1 MQKKRSYAVFG
12 LGRYGKA
19 VATELSENGMDVI
32 AVDSD
37 EHTVEDLTEVLPIC
51 KCADVTDPETIEQLG
66 ISNVDVVIIAMAS
79 HLEASVLSITLC
91 KEKGVK
97 TVIAKCS
104 SEIHKKILKQVG
116 ADIVVF
122 PEKESGINL
131 AKNLLS
137 SGFVDMISL
146 SKDVSVIELDVKENW
161 VGKSLKELNLRT
173 KYSLNVVAI
182 KVNDDVIVSINPD
195 MPLNSDMLLIAIV
208 DKAKFS
214 KLKQN

>member
-1 MQKKRSYAVFG
+1 M
-12 LGRYGKA
+12 
-19 VATELSENGMDVI
+19 
-32 AVDSD
+32 
-37 EHTVEDLTEVLPIC
+37 
-51 KCADVTDPETIEQLG
+51 
-66 ISNVDVVIIAMAS
+66 
-79 HLEASVLSITLC
+79 
-91 KEKGVK
+91 
-97 TVIAKCS
+97 
-104 SEIHKKILKQVG
+104 
-116 ADIVVF
+116 VF

-173 KYSLNVVAI
+173 KYTLNVVAI